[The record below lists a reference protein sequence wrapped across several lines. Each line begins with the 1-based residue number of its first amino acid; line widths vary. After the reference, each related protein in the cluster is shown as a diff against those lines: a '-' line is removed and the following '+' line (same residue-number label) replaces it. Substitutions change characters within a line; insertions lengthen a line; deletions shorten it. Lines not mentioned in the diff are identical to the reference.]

1 MVRRFLKMIMM
12 AAAVVA
18 LTASCRDDDPVAEAA
33 PAVRDA
39 EVSVSV
45 RFSLPQ
51 SRTGDP
57 GSGHQEFAE
66 GWDRLYLYFVY
77 KDGTVLTERVARADF
92 LSQSQMI
99 FGVYEGS
106 VRVFAAAVPSEQAEA
121 SVRTRDEVRSLT
133 VTDIYNAVQDNDDAR
148 KEYML
153 GFFSGVSSQE
163 EIVKEQ
169 MKVINLVLNRLV
181 AKIDM
186 QWDVQSGITEGVF
199 TDAAMSSIDFNGYST
214 GYLFPS
220 EAPATA
226 VGTVRKLATID
237 GTVSARNGRAYF
249 YTFPGPGCGFDF
261 GLTFSGGDISGGE
274 RRYVATFSEPLTG
287 DAWHKVNIT
296 VRGKNVSSDAS
307 PVTIR
312 LKQ

>member
-12 AAAVVA
+12 TAAVVA
-18 LTASCRDDDPVAEAA
+18 LTVSCRDDDPVAEAA

-57 GSGHQEFAE
+57 GSGHQEWTE
-66 GWDRLYLYFVY
+66 GWDRLDLYFVY
-77 KDGTVLTERVARADF
+77 DDGSVITERVACADF
-92 LSQSQMI
+92 LSPMI

-106 VRVFAAAVPSEQAEA
+106 VQVFAAAVPSEQAEA
-121 SVRTRDEVRSLT
+121 SVRTPDEVRSLM
-133 VTDIYNAVQDNDDAR
+133 VTDIYNAVQGNDAR
-148 KEYML
+148 MEYML
-153 GFFSGVSSQE
+153 GFFSGVSAKT
-163 EIVKEQ
+163 EIIKEQ
-169 MKVINLVLNRLV
+169 TNEINLVLNRLV

-186 QWDVQSGITEGVF
+186 QWDVQSGVTEGSFV
-199 TDAAMSSIDFNGYST
+199 DASMSEISFRGYAT

-220 EAPATA
+220 EAPATS
-226 VGTVRKLATID
+226 VGTVGPLATID

-249 YTFPGPGCGFDF
+249 YTFPGSDCGFDF
-261 GLTFSGGDISGGE
+261 GLAFTGGTLSG
-274 RRYVATFSEPLTG
+274 RTTNYNATFTAPLVG

-296 VRGKNVSSDAS
+296 VRGTNVSSDAS
-307 PVTIR
+307 PVAIT
-312 LKQ
+312 LEQ

>member
-1 MVRRFLKMIMM
+1 MIMM

-18 LTASCRDDDPVAEAA
+18 LTASCRDDDPVAEAV

-66 GWDRLYLYFVY
+66 GWDRLDLYFVY
-77 KDGTVLTERVARADF
+77 DDGTVLTESVAHADF
-92 LSQSQMI
+92 MSPMK

-106 VRVFAAAVPSEQAEA
+106 VQVFAAAVPDGQDD
-121 SVRTRDEVRSLT
+121 TRAYTAAEVRGLT
-133 VTDIYNAVQDNDDAR
+133 VTDAYNAVQGDDAR

-153 GFFSGVSSQE
+153 GFFSGVSSST

-169 MKVINLVLNRLV
+169 TNEINLVLNRLV

-186 QWDVQSGITEGVF
+186 QWDVQPGITEGSFV
-199 TDAAMSSIDFNGYST
+199 DASMSGISFRGYAT

-220 EAPATA
+220 EAPTTA
-226 VGTVRKLATID
+226 VGTVRELATID

-249 YTFPGPGCGFDF
+249 YTFPGTGCGFDF
-261 GLTFSGGDISGGE
+261 GLAFTGGTLSGRTTS
-274 RRYVATFSEPLTG
+274 YNATFNAPLEG
-287 DAWHKVNIT
+287 DAWHKVNVT
-296 VRGKNVSSDAS
+296 VRGTNVSSDAS
-307 PVTIR
+307 PVAIT
-312 LKQ
+312 LEQ

>member
-77 KDGTVLTERVARADF
+77 EDGTVLTESVAYADF
-92 LSQSQMI
+92 RSSMI
-99 FGVYEGS
+99 FGVYEGR
-106 VRVFAAAVPSEQAEA
+106 VQVFAAAVPDGQAD
-121 SVRTRDEVRSLT
+121 TRAYTPDEVRSLT
-133 VTDIYNAVQDNDDAR
+133 VTDIYNDVQGNDAR
-148 KEYML
+148 MEYML
-153 GFFSGVSSQE
+153 GFFSGVSSQTV
-163 EIVKEQ
+163 IVKEQ
-169 MKVINLVLNRLV
+169 TKVINLVLNRLV

-249 YTFPGPGCGFDF
+249 YTFPDSDCGYDF

-296 VRGKNVSSDAS
+296 VRGTNVSSDAS
-307 PVTIR
+307 PVAIT
-312 LKQ
+312 LEQ

>member
-12 AAAVVA
+12 TAAVVA

-57 GSGHQEFAE
+57 GSGHQEWTE
-66 GWDRLYLYFVY
+66 GWDRLDLYFVY
-77 KDGTVLTERVARADF
+77 DDGTVLTERVARADF
-92 LSQSQMI
+92 LSPMI

-106 VRVFAAAVPSEQAEA
+106 VQVFAAAVPSEQAEA
-121 SVRTRDEVRSLT
+121 SVRTPDEVRSLT
-133 VTDIYNAVQDNDDAR
+133 VTDIYNDVQGNDAR
-148 KEYML
+148 MEYML
-153 GFFSGVSSQE
+153 GFFSGVSAKT
-163 EIVKEQ
+163 EIIKEQ
-169 MKVINLVLNRLV
+169 TNEINLVLNRLV

-186 QWDVQSGITEGVF
+186 QWDVQPGVTEGSFV
-199 TDAAMSSIDFNGYST
+199 DASMSEISFRGYAT

-220 EAPATA
+220 EAPVTS
-226 VGTVRKLATID
+226 VGTVGPLATID

-249 YTFPGPGCGFDF
+249 YTFPGSDCGFDF
-261 GLTFSGGDISGGE
+261 GLAFTGGTLSG
-274 RRYVATFSEPLTG
+274 RTTNYNATFTAPLVG
-287 DAWHKVNIT
+287 DAWHKVNVT
-296 VRGKNVSSDAS
+296 VNGSRVSSDAS
-307 PVTIR
+307 PVAITLR
-312 LKQ
+312 Q

>member
-57 GSGHQEFAE
+57 GSGHQEWTE
-66 GWDRLYLYFVY
+66 GWDRLDLYFVY
-77 KDGTVLTERVARADF
+77 DDGSVITERVARADF
-92 LSQSQMI
+92 LSPMI

-106 VRVFAAAVPSEQAEA
+106 VQVFAAAVPDGQAD
-121 SVRTRDEVRSLT
+121 TRAYTPDEVRSLT
-133 VTDIYNAVQDNDDAR
+133 VTDIYNDVQGNDAR
-148 KEYML
+148 MEYML
-153 GFFSGVSSQE
+153 GFFSGVSAKTK
-163 EIVKEQ
+163 IIKEQ
-169 MKVINLVLNRLV
+169 TNEINLVLNRLV

-186 QWDVQSGITEGVF
+186 QWDVQPGVTEGSFV
-199 TDAAMSSIDFNGYST
+199 DASMSEISFRGYAT

-220 EAPATA
+220 EAPATS
-226 VGTVRKLATID
+226 VGTVGPLATID

-249 YTFPGPGCGFDF
+249 YTFPGSDCGFDF

-296 VRGKNVSSDAS
+296 VRGTNVSGDAS

-312 LKQ
+312 LEQ

>member
-12 AAAVVA
+12 TAAVVA

-57 GSGHQEFAE
+57 GSGHQEWTE
-66 GWDRLYLYFVY
+66 GWDRLDLYFVY
-77 KDGTVLTERVARADF
+77 DDGTVLTERVARADF
-92 LSQSQMI
+92 LSPMI
-99 FGVYEGS
+99 FGVYEGR
-106 VRVFAAAVPSEQAEA
+106 VQVFAAAVPDEQDD
-121 SVRTRDEVRSLT
+121 TRAYTADEVRGLT
-133 VTDIYNAVQDNDDAR
+133 VTDAYNAVQGNDAR
-148 KEYML
+148 MEYML
-153 GFFSGVSSQE
+153 GFFSGVSAKT
-163 EIVKEQ
+163 EIIKEQ
-169 MKVINLVLNRLV
+169 TNEINLVLNRLV

-186 QWDVQSGITEGVF
+186 QWDVQSGVTEGSFV
-199 TDAAMSSIDFNGYST
+199 DASMSEISFRGYAT

-220 EAPATA
+220 EAPVTV
-226 VGTVRKLATID
+226 VGTVGPLATID

-249 YTFPGPGCGFDF
+249 YTFPGSDCGFDF
-261 GLTFSGGDISGGE
+261 GLAFTGGTLSG
-274 RRYVATFSEPLTG
+274 RTTNYNATFTAPLVG

-296 VRGKNVSSDAS
+296 VRGTNVSSDAS
-307 PVTIR
+307 PVAIT
-312 LKQ
+312 LEQ

>member
-1 MVRRFLKMIMM
+1 MIMM

-57 GSGHQEFAE
+57 GSGHQEWTE
-66 GWDRLYLYFVY
+66 GWDRLDLYFVY
-77 KDGTVLTERVARADF
+77 DDGSVITERVAYADF
-92 LSQSQMI
+92 KSSMI

-106 VRVFAAAVPSEQAEA
+106 VQVFAAAVPSEQAEA
-121 SVRTRDEVRSLT
+121 SVRTPDEVRSLT
-133 VTDIYNAVQDNDDAR
+133 VTDIYNAVQGDDAR

-153 GFFSGVSSQE
+153 GFFSGVSSSTK
-163 EIVKEQ
+163 IVKEQ
-169 MKVINLVLNRLV
+169 TNVINLVLNRLV

-186 QWDVQSGITEGVF
+186 QWDVQPGITEGSFV
-199 TDAAMSSIDFNGYST
+199 DASMSEISFRGYAT

-220 EAPATA
+220 EEAPDMA
-226 VGTVRKLATID
+226 VGTVRDLATID

-249 YTFPGPGCGFDF
+249 YTFPGSDCGFDF
-261 GLTFSGGDISGGE
+261 GLAFTGGTLSG
-274 RRYVATFSEPLTG
+274 RTTNYNATFTAPLVG

-296 VRGKNVSSDAS
+296 VRGTNVSSDAS
-307 PVTIR
+307 PVAIT
-312 LKQ
+312 LEQ

>member
-1 MVRRFLKMIMM
+1 MIMM

-66 GWDRLYLYFVY
+66 GWDRLDLYFVY
-77 KDGTVLTERVARADF
+77 DDGTVLTERVARADF
-92 LSQSQMI
+92 KSSMI

-106 VRVFAAAVPSEQAEA
+106 VQVFAAAVPSEQAEA
-121 SVRTRDEVRSLT
+121 SVRTPYEVRSLT
-133 VTDIYNAVQDNDDAR
+133 VTDAYNAVQGDDAR

-153 GFFSGVSSQE
+153 GFFSGVSAKR

-169 MKVINLVLNRLV
+169 TIVINLVLNRLV

-186 QWDVQSGITEGVF
+186 QWDVQSGITEGSFV
-199 TDAAMSSIDFNGYST
+199 DASMSEISFRGYAT
-214 GYLFPS
+214 GYLFPPS

-226 VGTVRKLATID
+226 VGTVRELATID

-249 YTFPGPGCGFDF
+249 YTFPGAGCGFDF
-261 GLTFSGGDISGGE
+261 GLTFNGGDISGGE

-296 VRGKNVSSDAS
+296 VRGTNVSGDAS

-312 LKQ
+312 LEQ

>member
-1 MVRRFLKMIMM
+1 MIMM

-57 GSGHQEFAE
+57 GSGHQEFDE
-66 GWDRLYLYFVY
+66 GWDRLDLYFVY
-77 KDGTVLTERVARADF
+77 DDGTVLTERVAHADF
-92 LSQSQMI
+92 MSPMI

-106 VRVFAAAVPSEQAEA
+106 VQVFAAAVPSEQAEA
-121 SVRTRDEVRSLT
+121 SVRTPDEVRSLT
-133 VTDIYNAVQDNDDAR
+133 VTDIYNAVQGNDAR
-148 KEYML
+148 MEYML
-153 GFFSGVSSQE
+153 GFFSGVSSST

-169 MKVINLVLNRLV
+169 TNEINLVLNRLV

-186 QWDVQSGITEGVF
+186 QWDVQPGITEGSFV
-199 TDAAMSSIDFNGYST
+199 DASMSEISFRGYAT

-226 VGTVRKLATID
+226 VGTVRDLATID

-249 YTFPGPGCGFDF
+249 YTFPGTGCGFDF
-261 GLTFSGGDISGGE
+261 GLAFTGGTLSG
-274 RRYVATFSEPLTG
+274 RTTNYNATFTAPLVG

-296 VRGKNVSSDAS
+296 VRGTNVSSDAS
-307 PVTIR
+307 PVAIT
-312 LKQ
+312 LEQ

>member
-77 KDGTVLTERVARADF
+77 EDGTVLTESVAYADF
-92 LSQSQMI
+92 RSSMI
-99 FGVYEGS
+99 FGVYEGR
-106 VRVFAAAVPSEQAEA
+106 VQVFAAAVPDGQAD
-121 SVRTRDEVRSLT
+121 TRAYTPDEVRSLT
-133 VTDIYNAVQDNDDAR
+133 VTDIYNDVQGNDAR
-148 KEYML
+148 MEYML
-153 GFFSGVSSQE
+153 GFFSGVSSQTV
-163 EIVKEQ
+163 IVKEQ
-169 MKVINLVLNRLV
+169 TKVINLVLNRLV

-249 YTFPGPGCGFDF
+249 YTFPGSDCGFDF

-296 VRGKNVSSDAS
+296 VRGTNVSSDAS
-307 PVTIR
+307 PVAIT
-312 LKQ
+312 LEQ

>member
-1 MVRRFLKMIMM
+1 M
-12 AAAVVA
+12 
-18 LTASCRDDDPVAEAA
+18 
-33 PAVRDA
+33 RDA

-57 GSGHQEFAE
+57 GSGHQEWTE
-66 GWDRLYLYFVY
+66 GWDRLDLYFVY
-77 KDGTVLTERVARADF
+77 DDGSVITERVARADF
-92 LSQSQMI
+92 LSPMI

-106 VRVFAAAVPSEQAEA
+106 VQVFAAAVPSEQAD
-121 SVRTRDEVRSLT
+121 TRAYTPDEVRSLM
-133 VTDIYNAVQDNDDAR
+133 VTDIYNAVQGNDAR
-148 KEYML
+148 MEYML
-153 GFFSGVSSQE
+153 GFFSGVSAKT
-163 EIVKEQ
+163 EIIKEQ
-169 MKVINLVLNRLV
+169 TNEINLVLNRLV

-186 QWDVQSGITEGVF
+186 QWDVQSGVTEGSFV
-199 TDAAMSSIDFNGYST
+199 DASMSEISFRGYAT

-220 EAPATA
+220 EAPATS
-226 VGTVRKLATID
+226 VGTVGPLATID

-307 PVTIR
+307 PVPIT
-312 LKQ
+312 LDQ

>member
-57 GSGHQEFAE
+57 GSGHQEFAG
-66 GWDRLYLYFVY
+66 GWDRLDLYFVY
-77 KDGTVLTERVARADF
+77 DDGSVLTESVAHADF
-92 LSQSQMI
+92 MSPMI
-99 FGVYEGS
+99 FGVYEGR
-106 VRVFAAAVPSEQAEA
+106 VQVFAAAVPGGQAD
-121 SVRTRDEVRSLT
+121 TRAYTADEVRGLT
-133 VTDIYNAVQDNDDAR
+133 VTDAYNAVQSDDAR

-153 GFFSGVSSQE
+153 GFFSGVSSPT

-169 MKVINLVLNRLV
+169 TNEINLVLNRLV

-186 QWDVQSGITEGVF
+186 QWDVQSGITEGSFV
-199 TDAAMSSIDFNGYST
+199 DASMSEISFRGYAT

-220 EAPATA
+220 EAQATA
-226 VGTVRKLATID
+226 VGTVRELATID

-249 YTFPGPGCGFDF
+249 YTFPGSDCGFDF
-261 GLTFSGGDISGGE
+261 GLTFSGGALSG
-274 RRYVATFSEPLTG
+274 RTTNYNATFTAPLVG
-287 DAWHKVNIT
+287 DAWHKVNVT
-296 VRGKNVSSDAS
+296 VNGSRVSSDAS
-307 PVTIR
+307 PVAITLR
-312 LKQ
+312 Q

>member
-1 MVRRFLKMIMM
+1 MIMM

-18 LTASCRDDDPVAEAA
+18 LTASCRDDDPVAEAV

-66 GWDRLYLYFVY
+66 GWDRLDLYFVY
-77 KDGTVLTERVARADF
+77 EDGTVLTESVAHADF
-92 LSQSQMI
+92 MSPMI
-99 FGVYEGS
+99 FGIYEGS
-106 VRVFAAAVPSEQAEA
+106 VQVFAAAVPDGQDD
-121 SVRTRDEVRSLT
+121 TRAYTAAEVRGLT
-133 VTDIYNAVQDNDDAR
+133 VTDAYNAVQGDDAR

-153 GFFSGVSSQE
+153 GFFSGVSSST

-169 MKVINLVLNRLV
+169 TNEINLVLNRLV

-186 QWDVQSGITEGVF
+186 QWDVQPGITEGSFV
-199 TDAAMSSIDFNGYST
+199 DASMSGISFRGYAT
-214 GYLFPS
+214 GYLFPT
-220 EAPATA
+220 EAPVTA
-226 VGTVRKLATID
+226 VGTVRELATID

-249 YTFPGPGCGFDF
+249 YTFPGAGCGFDF
-261 GLTFSGGDISGGE
+261 GLAFTGGTLSGRTTS
-274 RRYVATFSEPLTG
+274 YNATFNAPLEG
-287 DAWHKVNIT
+287 DAWHKVNVT
-296 VRGKNVSSDAS
+296 VRGTNVSSDAS
-307 PVTIR
+307 PVAIT
-312 LKQ
+312 LEQ

>member
-1 MVRRFLKMIMM
+1 MIMM
-12 AAAVVA
+12 AAAVVT

-77 KDGTVLTERVARADF
+77 KDGTVLTESVAHADF
-92 LSQSQMI
+92 LSPMI

-106 VRVFAAAVPSEQAEA
+106 VQVFAAAVPSEQAD
-121 SVRTRDEVRSLT
+121 TRAYTADEVRELT
-133 VTDIYNAVQDNDDAR
+133 VTDAYNAVQGDDAR

-153 GFFSGVSSQE
+153 GFFSGVSSPT

-169 MKVINLVLNRLV
+169 TNEINLVLNRLV

-214 GYLFPS
+214 GYLFPGV
-220 EAPATA
+220 APDTP
-226 VGTVRKLATID
+226 VGTVGPLATID

-261 GLTFSGGDISGGE
+261 GLTFTGGTLSG
-274 RRYVATFSEPLTG
+274 RTTNYNATFSEPLTG

-296 VRGKNVSSDAS
+296 VRGTNVSSDAL
-307 PVTIR
+307 PVPIT
-312 LKQ
+312 LEQ

>member
-57 GSGHQEFAE
+57 GSGHQEWTE
-66 GWDRLYLYFVY
+66 GWDRLDLYFVY
-77 KDGTVLTERVARADF
+77 DDGSVITERVAHADF
-92 LSQSQMI
+92 KSSMI
-99 FGVYEGS
+99 FSVYEGS

-121 SVRTRDEVRSLT
+121 SVRTPDEVRSLT
-133 VTDIYNAVQDNDDAR
+133 VTDIAVQGNDAR
-148 KEYML
+148 MEYML
-153 GFFSGVSSQE
+153 GFFSGVSAKTE

-169 MKVINLVLNRLV
+169 TKVINLVLNRLV

-186 QWDVQSGITEGVF
+186 QWDVQPGITEGVF

-220 EAPATA
+220 EAPATS
-226 VGTVRKLATID
+226 VGTVGTLATID

-249 YTFPGPGCGFDF
+249 YTFPGSDCGFDF
-261 GLTFSGGDISGGE
+261 GLAFTGGTLSG
-274 RRYVATFSEPLTG
+274 RTTNYNATFTAPLEG
-287 DAWHKVNIT
+287 DTWHKVNIT
-296 VRGKNVSSDAS
+296 VRGTNVSGDAS

>member
-66 GWDRLYLYFVY
+66 GWDRLDLYFVY
-77 KDGTVLTERVARADF
+77 EDGTVLTESVAHADF
-92 LSQSQMI
+92 LSPMK
-99 FGVYEGS
+99 FGIYEGS
-106 VRVFAAAVPSEQAEA
+106 VQVFAAAVPDGQDD
-121 SVRTRDEVRSLT
+121 TRAYTAAEVRGLT
-133 VTDIYNAVQDNDDAR
+133 VTDAYNAVQGDDAR

-153 GFFSGVSSQE
+153 GFFSGVSSST

-169 MKVINLVLNRLV
+169 TNEINLVLNRLV

-186 QWDVQSGITEGVF
+186 QWDVQPGITEGSFV
-199 TDAAMSSIDFNGYST
+199 DASMSGISFRGYAT

-226 VGTVRKLATID
+226 VGTVRELATID

-249 YTFPGPGCGFDF
+249 YTFPGTGCGFDF
-261 GLTFSGGDISGGE
+261 GLAFTGGTLSGRTTS
-274 RRYVATFSEPLTG
+274 YNATFNAPLEG
-287 DAWHKVNIT
+287 DAWHKVNVT
-296 VRGKNVSSDAS
+296 VRGTNVSSDAS
-307 PVTIR
+307 PVAIT
-312 LKQ
+312 LEQ

>member
-106 VRVFAAAVPSEQAEA
+106 VQVFAAAVPSEQAD
-121 SVRTRDEVRSLT
+121 TRAYTADEVRGLT
-133 VTDIYNAVQDNDDAR
+133 VTDAYSAVQGDDDAR

-153 GFFSGVSSQE
+153 GFFSGVSSQTV
-163 EIVKEQ
+163 IVKEQ
-169 MKVINLVLNRLV
+169 MKKIDLVLNRLV

-186 QWDVQSGITEGVF
+186 QWDVQPGITEGVF

-220 EAPATA
+220 EAPAMA

-249 YTFPGPGCGFDF
+249 YTFPGTGCGFDF
-261 GLTFSGGDISGGE
+261 GLTFTGGTLSGWTKN
-274 RRYVATFSEPLTG
+274 YNATFTAPLEG
-287 DAWHKVNIT
+287 DTWHKVNII
-296 VRGKNVSSDAS
+296 VRGTNVSSDAS
-307 PVTIR
+307 PVTIK
-312 LKQ
+312 LEQ

>member
-1 MVRRFLKMIMM
+1 MIMM

-66 GWDRLYLYFVY
+66 GWDRLDLYFVY
-77 KDGTVLTERVARADF
+77 DDGTVLTERVAYADF
-92 LSQSQMI
+92 KSSMI

-106 VRVFAAAVPSEQAEA
+106 VQVFAAAVPSEQAEA
-121 SVRTRDEVRSLT
+121 SVRTPDEVRSLT
-133 VTDIYNAVQDNDDAR
+133 VTDIYNYNAVQGDDAR

-153 GFFSGVSSQE
+153 GFFSGVSSPRE
-163 EIVKEQ
+163 IIVKEQ
-169 MKVINLVLNRLV
+169 TKVINLVLNRLV

-249 YTFPGPGCGFDF
+249 YTFPGAGCGFDF
-261 GLTFSGGDISGGE
+261 GLAFTGGTLSG
-274 RRYVATFSEPLTG
+274 RTTNYNAKFSEPLTG

-296 VRGKNVSSDAS
+296 VRGTNVSSDAS
-307 PVTIR
+307 PVDIT
-312 LKQ
+312 LEQ

>member
-57 GSGHQEFAE
+57 GSGHQEWTE
-66 GWDRLYLYFVY
+66 GWDRLDLYFVY
-77 KDGTVLTERVARADF
+77 DDGTVLTERVAHADF
-92 LSQSQMI
+92 MSPMI

-106 VRVFAAAVPSEQAEA
+106 VQVFAAAVPSEQAD
-121 SVRTRDEVRSLT
+121 TRAYTADEVRRLR
-133 VTDIYNAVQDNDDAR
+133 VTDAYNAVQGDDAR

-153 GFFSGVSSQE
+153 GFFSGVSAKTK
-163 EIVKEQ
+163 IVKEQ
-169 MKVINLVLNRLV
+169 TNVINLVLNRLV

-186 QWDVQSGITEGVF
+186 QWDVQPGITEGSFV
-199 TDAAMSSIDFNGYST
+199 DASMSGISFRGYAT

-220 EAPATA
+220 EAPVTA
-226 VGTVRKLATID
+226 VGTVRELATID

-249 YTFPGPGCGFDF
+249 YTFPGTGCGFDF
-261 GLTFSGGDISGGE
+261 GLAFTGGTLSG
-274 RRYVATFSEPLTG
+274 RTTNYNATFTAPLVG
-287 DAWHKVNIT
+287 DAWHKVNVT
-296 VRGKNVSSDAS
+296 VNGSRVSGDAS
-307 PVTIR
+307 PVAIT
-312 LKQ
+312 LEQ

>member
-18 LTASCRDDDPVAEAA
+18 LTASCRDDDPIAEAA

-66 GWDRLYLYFVY
+66 GWDRLDLYFVY
-77 KDGTVLTERVARADF
+77 DDGSVITERVAHADF
-92 LSQSQMI
+92 MSPMI
-99 FGVYEGS
+99 FGIYEGS
-106 VRVFAAAVPSEQAEA
+106 VQVFAAAVPSEQAEA
-121 SVRTRDEVRSLT
+121 SVRTPDEVRSLT
-133 VTDIYNAVQDNDDAR
+133 VTDIYNAVQGNDAR

-153 GFFSGVSSQE
+153 GFFSGVSSPTK
-163 EIVKEQ
+163 IVKEQ
-169 MKVINLVLNRLV
+169 TNEINLVLNRLV

-220 EAPATA
+220 EAPTTA

-261 GLTFSGGDISGGE
+261 GLAFTGGTLSG
-274 RRYVATFSEPLTG
+274 RTTNYNATFTAPLVG

-296 VRGKNVSSDAS
+296 VRGTNVSGDAS
-307 PVTIR
+307 PVTIT
-312 LKQ
+312 LEQ

>member
-66 GWDRLYLYFVY
+66 GWDRLDLYFVY
-77 KDGTVLTERVARADF
+77 DDGTVLTESVAHADF
-92 LSQSQMI
+92 MSPMK

-106 VRVFAAAVPSEQAEA
+106 VQVFAAAVPDGQDD
-121 SVRTRDEVRSLT
+121 TRAYTAAEVRGLT
-133 VTDIYNAVQDNDDAR
+133 VTDAYNAVQGDDAR

-153 GFFSGVSSQE
+153 GFFSGVSSST

-169 MKVINLVLNRLV
+169 TNEINLVLNRLV

-186 QWDVQSGITEGVF
+186 QWDVQPGITEGSFV
-199 TDAAMSSIDFNGYST
+199 DASMSGISFRGYAT

-220 EAPATA
+220 EAPTTA
-226 VGTVRKLATID
+226 VGTVRELATID

-249 YTFPGPGCGFDF
+249 YTFPGTGCGFDF
-261 GLTFSGGDISGGE
+261 GLAFTGGTLSGRTTS
-274 RRYVATFSEPLTG
+274 YNATFNAPLEG
-287 DAWHKVNIT
+287 DAWHKVNVT
-296 VRGKNVSSDAS
+296 VRGTNVSSDAS
-307 PVTIR
+307 PVAIT
-312 LKQ
+312 LEQ

>member
-12 AAAVVA
+12 TAAVVA

-57 GSGHQEFAE
+57 GSGHQEWTE
-66 GWDRLYLYFVY
+66 GWDRLDLYFVY
-77 KDGTVLTERVARADF
+77 DDGTVLTERVARADF
-92 LSQSQMI
+92 LSPMI

-106 VRVFAAAVPSEQAEA
+106 VQVFAAAVPSEQAEA
-121 SVRTRDEVRSLT
+121 SVRTPDEVRSLT
-133 VTDIYNAVQDNDDAR
+133 VTDIYNDVQGNDAR
-148 KEYML
+148 MEYML
-153 GFFSGVSSQE
+153 GFFSGVSAKT
-163 EIVKEQ
+163 EIIKEQ
-169 MKVINLVLNRLV
+169 TNEINLVLNRLV

-186 QWDVQSGITEGVF
+186 QWDVQPGVTEGSFV
-199 TDAAMSSIDFNGYST
+199 DASMSEISFRGYAT

-220 EAPATA
+220 EAPVTS
-226 VGTVRKLATID
+226 VGTVGPLATID

-249 YTFPGPGCGFDF
+249 YTFPGSDCGFDF
-261 GLTFSGGDISGGE
+261 GLAFTGGTLSG
-274 RRYVATFSEPLTG
+274 RTTNYNATFTAPLVG

-296 VRGKNVSSDAS
+296 VRGTNVSSDAS
-307 PVTIR
+307 PVAIT
-312 LKQ
+312 LEQ

>member
-1 MVRRFLKMIMM
+1 MIMM

-66 GWDRLYLYFVY
+66 GWDRLDLYFVY
-77 KDGTVLTERVARADF
+77 DDGTVLTESVAHADF
-92 LSQSQMI
+92 MSPMK

-106 VRVFAAAVPSEQAEA
+106 VQVFAAAVPDGQDD
-121 SVRTRDEVRSLT
+121 TRAYTAAEVRGLT
-133 VTDIYNAVQDNDDAR
+133 VTDAYNAVQGDDAR

-153 GFFSGVSSQE
+153 GFFSGVSSST

-169 MKVINLVLNRLV
+169 TNEINLVLNRLV

-186 QWDVQSGITEGVF
+186 QWDVQPGITEGSFV
-199 TDAAMSSIDFNGYST
+199 DASMSGISFRGYAT

-220 EAPATA
+220 EAPTTA
-226 VGTVRKLATID
+226 VGTVRELATID

-249 YTFPGPGCGFDF
+249 YTFPGTGCGFDF
-261 GLTFSGGDISGGE
+261 GLAFTGGTLSGRTTS
-274 RRYVATFSEPLTG
+274 YNATFNAPLEG
-287 DAWHKVNIT
+287 DAWHKVNVT
-296 VRGKNVSSDAS
+296 VRGTNVSSDAS
-307 PVTIR
+307 PVAIT
-312 LKQ
+312 LEQ

>member
-77 KDGTVLTERVARADF
+77 DDGSVITESVAYADF
-92 LSQSQMI
+92 KSSMI
-99 FGVYEGS
+99 FGVYEGR
-106 VRVFAAAVPSEQAEA
+106 VQVFAAAVPDEQAEA
-121 SVRTRDEVRSLT
+121 SVRTPDEVRSLT
-133 VTDIYNAVQDNDDAR
+133 VTDIYNAVKDDDAR

-153 GFFSGVSSQE
+153 GFFSGVSSPNE

-169 MKVINLVLNRLV
+169 TNEIKLVLNRLV

-186 QWDVQSGITEGVF
+186 QWDVQRGITEGVF

-220 EAPATA
+220 EAPDKPVGA
-226 VGTVRKLATID
+226 VGPLATID

-249 YTFPGPGCGFDF
+249 YTFPGAGCGFDF
-261 GLTFSGGDISGGE
+261 GLAFTGGTLSG
-274 RRYVATFSEPLTG
+274 RTKNYNATFTAPLEG
-287 DAWHKVNIT
+287 DTWHKVNIT
-296 VRGKNVSSDAS
+296 VRGTNVSSDAL
-307 PVTIR
+307 PVPIT
-312 LKQ
+312 LEQ

>member
-1 MVRRFLKMIMM
+1 MIMM

-66 GWDRLYLYFVY
+66 GWDRLDLYFVY
-77 KDGTVLTERVARADF
+77 DDGSVITERVAYADF
-92 LSQSQMI
+92 KSSMI

-121 SVRTRDEVRSLT
+121 SVRTPDEVHSLT
-133 VTDIYNAVQDNDDAR
+133 VTDIYNDVQGNDAC

-153 GFFSGVSSQE
+153 GFFSGVSSPA
-163 EIVKEQ
+163 EIGKEQ
-169 MKVINLVLNRLV
+169 TKVINLVLNRIV

-186 QWDVQSGITEGVF
+186 QWDVQSGVTEGVF

-249 YTFPGPGCGFDF
+249 YTFPGSDCGFDF

-287 DAWHKVNIT
+287 DTWHKVNIT

>member
-1 MVRRFLKMIMM
+1 MIMM

-77 KDGTVLTERVARADF
+77 DDGSVITERVARADF
-92 LSQSQMI
+92 LSPMI

-106 VRVFAAAVPSEQAEA
+106 VQVFAAAVPDGQAD
-121 SVRTRDEVRSLT
+121 TRAYTPDEVRSLT
-133 VTDIYNAVQDNDDAR
+133 VTDIYNAVQGDDARR

-153 GFFSGVSSQE
+153 GFFSGVSSPTK
-163 EIVKEQ
+163 IVKEQ
-169 MKVINLVLNRLV
+169 TNEINLVLNRLV

-186 QWDVQSGITEGVF
+186 QWDVQPGITEGSFV
-199 TDAAMSSIDFNGYST
+199 DASMSEISFRGYAT
-214 GYLFPS
+214 GYLFPPS

-226 VGTVRKLATID
+226 VGTVRDLATID

-274 RRYVATFSEPLTG
+274 RRYVATFSKPLTG

-307 PVTIR
+307 PVDIT
-312 LKQ
+312 LDQ

>member
-12 AAAVVA
+12 TAAVVA

-57 GSGHQEFAE
+57 GSGHQEWTE
-66 GWDRLYLYFVY
+66 GWDRLDLYFVY
-77 KDGTVLTERVARADF
+77 DDGSVITERVARADF
-92 LSQSQMI
+92 LSPMI

-106 VRVFAAAVPSEQAEA
+106 VQVFAAAVPDGQAD
-121 SVRTRDEVRSLT
+121 TRAYTPDEVRSLT
-133 VTDIYNAVQDNDDAR
+133 VTDIYNDVQGNDAR
-148 KEYML
+148 MEYML
-153 GFFSGVSSQE
+153 GFFSGVSAKT
-163 EIVKEQ
+163 EIIKEQ
-169 MKVINLVLNRLV
+169 TNEINLVLHRLV

-186 QWDVQSGITEGVF
+186 QWDVQSGVTEGSFV
-199 TDAAMSSIDFNGYST
+199 DASMSEISFRGYAT

-220 EAPATA
+220 EAPATS
-226 VGTVRKLATID
+226 VGTVGPLATID

-249 YTFPGPGCGFDF
+249 YTFPGSDCGFDF
-261 GLTFSGGDISGGE
+261 GLAFTGGTLSG
-274 RRYVATFSEPLTG
+274 RTTNYNATFTAPLVG
-287 DAWHKVNIT
+287 DAWHKVNVT
-296 VRGKNVSSDAS
+296 VNGSRVSSDAS
-307 PVTIR
+307 PVAITLR
-312 LKQ
+312 Q

>member
-1 MVRRFLKMIMM
+1 MIMM

-77 KDGTVLTERVARADF
+77 DDGTVLTESVAHADF
-92 LSQSQMI
+92 LSPMI
-99 FGVYEGS
+99 FGIYEGS
-106 VRVFAAAVPSEQAEA
+106 VQVFAAAVPSEQAEA
-121 SVRTRDEVRSLT
+121 SVRTPDEVRSLT
-133 VTDIYNAVQDNDDAR
+133 VTDIYNAVQGNDAR

-153 GFFSGVSSQE
+153 GFFSGVSSPTK
-163 EIVKEQ
+163 IVKEQ
-169 MKVINLVLNRLV
+169 TNEINLVLNRLV

-220 EAPATA
+220 EVPTTA

-261 GLTFSGGDISGGE
+261 GLAFTGGTLSG
-274 RRYVATFSEPLTG
+274 RTTNYNATFTAPLVG

-296 VRGKNVSSDAS
+296 VRGTNVSGDAS
-307 PVTIR
+307 PVAIT
-312 LKQ
+312 LDQ

>member
-12 AAAVVA
+12 TAAVVA

-57 GSGHQEFAE
+57 GSGHQEWTE
-66 GWDRLYLYFVY
+66 GWDRLDLYFVY
-77 KDGTVLTERVARADF
+77 DDGTVLTERVARADF
-92 LSQSQMI
+92 LSPMI

-106 VRVFAAAVPSEQAEA
+106 VQVFAAAVPSEQAEA
-121 SVRTRDEVRSLT
+121 SVRTPDEVRSLT
-133 VTDIYNAVQDNDDAR
+133 VTDIYNAVQGNDAR
-148 KEYML
+148 MEYML
-153 GFFSGVSSQE
+153 GFFSGVSAKT
-163 EIVKEQ
+163 EIIKEQ
-169 MKVINLVLNRLV
+169 TNEINLVLNRLV

-186 QWDVQSGITEGVF
+186 QWDVQSGVTEGSFV
-199 TDAAMSSIDFNGYST
+199 DASMSEISFRGYAT

-220 EAPATA
+220 EAPVTS
-226 VGTVRKLATID
+226 VGTVGPLATID

-249 YTFPGPGCGFDF
+249 YTFPGSDCGFDF
-261 GLTFSGGDISGGE
+261 GLAFTGGTLSG
-274 RRYVATFSEPLTG
+274 RRTNYNATFTAPLVG

-296 VRGKNVSSDAS
+296 VRGTNVSSDAS
-307 PVTIR
+307 PVAIT
-312 LKQ
+312 LEQ

>member
-12 AAAVVA
+12 TAAVVA

-66 GWDRLYLYFVY
+66 GWDRLDLYFVY
-77 KDGTVLTERVARADF
+77 DDGTVLTESVARADF
-92 LSQSQMI
+92 LSPMI

-106 VRVFAAAVPSEQAEA
+106 VQVFAAAVPSEQAEA
-121 SVRTRDEVRSLT
+121 SVRTPDEVRSLT
-133 VTDIYNAVQDNDDAR
+133 VTDIYNAVQGNDAR
-148 KEYML
+148 MEYML
-153 GFFSGVSSQE
+153 GFFSGVSAKT
-163 EIVKEQ
+163 EIIKEQ
-169 MKVINLVLNRLV
+169 TNEINLVLNRLV

-186 QWDVQSGITEGVF
+186 QWDVQSGVTEGSFV
-199 TDAAMSSIDFNGYST
+199 DASMSEISFRGYAT

-220 EAPATA
+220 EAPATS
-226 VGTVRKLATID
+226 VGTVGPLATID

-249 YTFPGPGCGFDF
+249 YTFPGSDCGFDF
-261 GLTFSGGDISGGE
+261 GLAFTGGTLSG
-274 RRYVATFSEPLTG
+274 RTTNYNATFTAPLVG
-287 DAWHKVNIT
+287 DAWHKVNVT
-296 VRGKNVSSDAS
+296 VRGTNVSSDAS
-307 PVTIR
+307 PVAITLR
-312 LKQ
+312 Q

>member
-1 MVRRFLKMIMM
+1 MIMM

-57 GSGHQEFAE
+57 GSGHQEWTE
-66 GWDRLYLYFVY
+66 GWDRLDLYFVY
-77 KDGTVLTERVARADF
+77 DDGTVLTERVARADF
-92 LSQSQMI
+92 LSPMI

-106 VRVFAAAVPSEQAEA
+106 VQVFAAAVPSEQAEA
-121 SVRTRDEVRSLT
+121 SVRTPDEVRSLT
-133 VTDIYNAVQDNDDAR
+133 VTDIYNAVQEGDDAR

-153 GFFSGVSSQE
+153 GFFSGVSSPTK
-163 EIVKEQ
+163 IVKEQ
-169 MKVINLVLNRLV
+169 TNEINLVLNRLV

-214 GYLFPS
+214 GYLFPPS

-249 YTFPGPGCGFDF
+249 YTFPGSDCGFDF

-287 DAWHKVNIT
+287 DTWHKVNVT
-296 VRGKNVSSDAS
+296 VNGSRVSSDAS
-307 PVTIR
+307 PVDIT
-312 LKQ
+312 LEQ

>member
-1 MVRRFLKMIMM
+1 MIMM

-66 GWDRLYLYFVY
+66 GWDRLDLYFVY
-77 KDGTVLTERVARADF
+77 EDGTVLTESVAHADF
-92 LSQSQMI
+92 MSPMK
-99 FGVYEGS
+99 FGIYEGS
-106 VRVFAAAVPSEQAEA
+106 VQVFAAAVPDGQDD
-121 SVRTRDEVRSLT
+121 TRAYTAAEVRGLT
-133 VTDIYNAVQDNDDAR
+133 VTDAYNAVQGDDAR

-153 GFFSGVSSQE
+153 GFFSGVSSST

-169 MKVINLVLNRLV
+169 TNEINLVLNRLV

-186 QWDVQSGITEGVF
+186 QWDVQPGITEGSFV
-199 TDAAMSSIDFNGYST
+199 DASMSGISFRGYAT

-220 EAPATA
+220 EAPVTA
-226 VGTVRKLATID
+226 VGTVRELATID

-249 YTFPGPGCGFDF
+249 YTFPGTGCGFDF
-261 GLTFSGGDISGGE
+261 GLAFTGGTLSGRTTS
-274 RRYVATFSEPLTG
+274 YNATFNAPLEG
-287 DAWHKVNIT
+287 DAWHKVNVT
-296 VRGKNVSSDAS
+296 VRGTNVSSDAS
-307 PVTIR
+307 PVAIT
-312 LKQ
+312 LEQ

>member
-1 MVRRFLKMIMM
+1 MIMM

-57 GSGHQEFAE
+57 GSGHQEWTE
-66 GWDRLYLYFVY
+66 GWDRLDLYFVY
-77 KDGTVLTERVARADF
+77 DDGSVIIERVAHADF
-92 LSQSQMI
+92 KSQMI

-106 VRVFAAAVPSEQAEA
+106 VQVFAAAVPSEQAEA
-121 SVRTRDEVRSLT
+121 SVRTPDEVRSLT
-133 VTDIYNAVQDNDDAR
+133 VTDIYNAVQGDDAR

-153 GFFSGVSSQE
+153 GFFSGVSSPT
-163 EIVKEQ
+163 EIFKEQ
-169 MKVINLVLNRLV
+169 TKEINLVLNRLV

-214 GYLFPS
+214 GYLFPGV
-220 EAPATA
+220 APDTPVGA
-226 VGTVRKLATID
+226 VGPLATID

-249 YTFPGPGCGFDF
+249 YTFPGSDCGFDF

-307 PVTIR
+307 PVDIT
-312 LKQ
+312 LEQ

>member
-18 LTASCRDDDPVAEAA
+18 LTASCKDDDPVAEAA

-66 GWDRLYLYFVY
+66 GWDRLDLYFVY
-77 KDGTVLTERVARADF
+77 DDGTVLTESVAHADF
-92 LSQSQMI
+92 MSPMI

-106 VRVFAAAVPSEQAEA
+106 VQVFAAAVPDGQDD
-121 SVRTRDEVRSLT
+121 TRAYTAAEVRGLT
-133 VTDIYNAVQDNDDAR
+133 VTDAYNAVQGDDAR

-153 GFFSGVSSQE
+153 GFFSGVSSTT

-169 MKVINLVLNRLV
+169 TNEINLVLNRLV

-186 QWDVQSGITEGVF
+186 QWDVQPGITEGSFV
-199 TDAAMSSIDFNGYST
+199 DASMSGISFRGYAT

-220 EAPATA
+220 EAPTTA
-226 VGTVRKLATID
+226 VGTVRELATID

-249 YTFPGPGCGFDF
+249 YTFPGTGCGFDF
-261 GLTFSGGDISGGE
+261 GLAFTGGTLSGRTTS
-274 RRYVATFSEPLTG
+274 YNATFNAPLEG
-287 DAWHKVNIT
+287 DAWHKVNVT
-296 VRGKNVSSDAS
+296 VRGTNVSSDAS
-307 PVTIR
+307 PVAIT
-312 LKQ
+312 LEQ

>member
-1 MVRRFLKMIMM
+1 MIMM

-18 LTASCRDDDPVAEAA
+18 LTASCKDDDPVAEVA

-66 GWDRLYLYFVY
+66 GWDRLDLYFVY
-77 KDGTVLTERVARADF
+77 EDGTVLTESVAHADF
-92 LSQSQMI
+92 LSPMK

-106 VRVFAAAVPSEQAEA
+106 VQVFAAAVPDGQDD
-121 SVRTRDEVRSLT
+121 TRAYTAAEVRGLT
-133 VTDIYNAVQDNDDAR
+133 VTDAYNAVQGDDAR

-153 GFFSGVSSQE
+153 GFFSGVSSST

-169 MKVINLVLNRLV
+169 TNEINLVLNRLV

-186 QWDVQSGITEGVF
+186 QWDVQPGITEGSFV
-199 TDAAMSSIDFNGYST
+199 DASMSGISFRGYAT

-226 VGTVRKLATID
+226 VGTVRELATID

-249 YTFPGPGCGFDF
+249 YTFPGTGCGFDF
-261 GLTFSGGDISGGE
+261 GLAFTGGTLSGRTTS
-274 RRYVATFSEPLTG
+274 YNATFNAPLEG
-287 DAWHKVNIT
+287 DAWHKVNVT
-296 VRGKNVSSDAS
+296 VRGTNVSSDAS
-307 PVTIR
+307 PVAIT
-312 LKQ
+312 LEQ